1 MKDMYGLSYLLFKH
15 GSMAHRRLDT
25 VLKEFL
31 YRTIL
36 TMLIQLAFYVLSGF
50 STVLP
55 YGSFFFATFMVVLT
69 PIQYF
74 LEGILHVEYGYGI
87 LHRIFGEYKFN
98 QIHSVSVLNF
108 SGVVASAFFDA
119 LIFLIFPIVETV
131 QMPDMLVEEQSGKTV
146 AWTSRIVMNAILL
159 SIFQSWRNRS
169 IYAETNLQRTL
180 NIIMFLITL
189 GFVMG
194 DEHLAGIKAVLA
206 SPNLLLTIV
215 FVAILLS
222 LKMFLRLAYQI
233 LSQSKQWKDRMN
245 YQMIEDRLFMEEFED
260 PDQHF
265 NIADFDN
272 YPDLLG
278 QLEKSK
284 MLAINQ
290 NLLRVHRTDSM
301 DAILERINVSG
312 GQAEG
317 RNNLTNISMINKFNL
332 KLNDLSKETEY
343 SEASITNR
351 QLSNY
356 ERMIWTSVVLHLA
369 VAIFK
374 IANTF
379 MQG

>member
-1 MKDMYGLSYLLFKH
+1 
-15 GSMAHRRLDT
+15 
-25 VLKEFL
+25 
-31 YRTIL
+31 
-36 TMLIQLAFYVLSGF
+36 
-50 STVLP
+50 
-55 YGSFFFATFMVVLT
+55 
-69 PIQYF
+69 
-74 LEGILHVEYGYGI
+74 
-87 LHRIFGEYKFN
+87 
-98 QIHSVSVLNF
+98 
-108 SGVVASAFFDA
+108 
-119 LIFLIFPIVETV
+119 
-131 QMPDMLVEEQSGKTV
+131 
-146 AWTSRIVMNAILL
+146 
-159 SIFQSWRNRS
+159 
-169 IYAETNLQRTL
+169 
-180 NIIMFLITL
+180 
-189 GFVMG
+189 
-194 DEHLAGIKAVLA
+194 
-206 SPNLLLTIV
+206 
-215 FVAILLS
+215 
-222 LKMFLRLAYQI
+222 
-233 LSQSKQWKDRMN
+233 MN

-260 PDQHF
+260 PDQQF
-265 NIADFDN
+265 NIKDFDN
-272 YPDLLG
+272 YQDLVD